1 MQKVPKGVKMAFR
14 RGGYDWITIGFHTLF
29 KYWISWLYRDKL
41 ENYCYDLH
49 SKVNGYIDV
58 GDGCW
63 RQNLLMTTKMLVTV
77 LAFWSPTSTIF
88 YISGH
93 QHSKNATNIEVT
105 NITMSPTSLSPKWI
119 KTPTAVPS
127 TDYRSPNNLHLLVK
141 INWSEFLDCY
151 RYWVFVF
158 LVYSDGTTFSDF
170 LKREP
175 KQDFSLILHA
185 AKFTV
190 RSDLLISPKLVMKS
204 YK

>member
-1 MQKVPKGVKMAFR
+1 M
-14 RGGYDWITIGFHTLF
+14 IT
-29 KYWISWLYRDKL
+29 
-41 ENYCYDLH
+41 N
-49 SKVNGYIDV
+49 
-58 GDGCW
+58 
-63 RQNLLMTTKMLVTV
+63 
-77 LAFWSPTSTIF
+77 IF

-93 QHSKNATNIEVT
+93 QHPKLL
-105 NITMSPTSLSPKWI
+105 PTSKSRTLPCHQHHCHRI

-127 TDYRSPNNLHLLVK
+127 TNYRSPNNLHLLVK